1 MKQALYLQQG
11 KEPNGSLFLARDPG
25 GGLLYRL
32 DGPRDSLTLHSRF
45 LLLDSAGRH
54 RARILRVGL
63 TDMSVYELRLDTGQR
78 LRVVRQH
85 ATRKGGLLF
94 QGKNWRFR
102 GSLETRCF
110 DIVENSRVR
119 MTHAPCWQGECG
131 FCYGLTLDGEE
142 PDHLFCLC
150 AAMIADSAAVLP
162 GRCPLPV

>member
-45 LLLDSAGRH
+45 LLLDSAGRQ

-102 GSLETRCF
+102 GQLG
-110 DIVENSRVR
+110 N
-119 MTHAPCWQGECG
+119 P
-131 FCYGLTLDGEE
+131 
-142 PDHLFCLC
+142 
-150 AAMIADSAAVLP
+150 VL
-162 GRCPLPV
+162 